1 MYKVGEFIVYGNEGV
16 CEVEDI
22 SNLNIP
28 GINKKKSYYTLKPMH
43 ENGKIFAPIDTNVFM
58 RPIITYDEIQEIIEK
73 IPFIKEAE
81 YDNKNTRL
89 LQEYY
94 KNLLN
99 THECIDLLTVI
110 ANINDKKINS
120 MKSGKKLG
128 QIDEK
133 FMKIA
138 KNLLEDEFSLVLG
151 IPKEEVE
158 NYIQDRVDKS
168 IASI

>member
-73 IPFIKEAE
+73 IPFIKEAD

>member
-22 SNLNIP
+22 SKLNIP
-28 GINKKKSYYTLKPMH
+28 GINKKQSYYILKPMH
-43 ENGKIFAPIDTNVFM
+43 ENGKVFAPIDTNVFM
-58 RPIITYDEIQEIIEK
+58 RPIITYEEIHEIIEK
-73 IPFIKEAE
+73 IPFIKEVE
-81 YDNKNTRL
+81 CDNKNTRL

-110 ANINDKKINS
+110 ANINDKKANS
-120 MKSGKKLG
+120 IKNGKKLG

-158 NYIQDRVDKS
+158 QYIQDRINKLTPN
-168 IASI
+168 I

>member
-73 IPFIKEAE
+73 IPFIKEAD

-168 IASI
+168 IANI